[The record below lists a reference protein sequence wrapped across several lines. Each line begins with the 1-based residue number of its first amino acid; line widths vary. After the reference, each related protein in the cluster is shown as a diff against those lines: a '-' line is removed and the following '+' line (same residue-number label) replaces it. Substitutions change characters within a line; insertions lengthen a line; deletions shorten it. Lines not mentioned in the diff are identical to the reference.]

1 MSKRTSRTESVLNE
15 AWIGDAV
22 LTLHA
27 RLQVLREAGRIDAG
41 RAAAMTSN
49 QFLSALGEPAAV
61 EAAIGRV
68 YLAEGLEAAFAW
80 VGQRLGPVLARQDE
94 NRARRAGTKR
104 QKPA

>member
-1 MSKRTSRTESVLNE
+1 MSKRTSRTESVLAE

-27 RLQVLREAGRIDAG
+27 RLRILRELGRIDAA

-49 QFLSALGEPAAV
+49 QFLSAVGEPASV

-68 YLAEGLEAAFAW
+68 YSQAGLDAAFRW
-80 VGQRLGPVLARQDE
+80 IEEHLSPVLARQDE
-94 NRARRAGTKR
+94 NRARRAGKKAE
-104 QKPA
+104 KPA